1 MTDKKQCSKCK
12 VFQPL
17 NYYSDECKQ
26 CKNCLEAKQRYRE
39 KNRDNLGQYAIQY
52 HQRRKEQTTEE
63 KKDTNELK
71 TECPVCGSI
80 INKYQVKRHEES
92 IKHQTKLKG
101 KEKPKVVRNGDDE
114 TGMLGIWNLNPNIK
128 PQQPKQIL
136 PPFNPNINS
145 ES

>member
-17 NYYSDECKQ
+17 NYYRDECKQ

-39 KNRDNLGQYAIQY
+39 KNRDKLRQYAIQY

-80 INKYQVKRHEES
+80 INKS

>member
-1 MTDKKQCSKCK
+1 MSRVRKYHKQIS
-12 VFQPL
+12 
-17 NYYSDECKQ
+17 
-26 CKNCLEAKQRYRE
+26 
-39 KNRDNLGQYAIQY
+39 GQ
-52 HQRRKEQTTEE
+52 
-63 KKDTNELK
+63 
-71 TECPVCGSI
+71 
-80 INKYQVKRHEES
+80 RHEES

-101 KEKPKVVRNGDDE
+101 KEKPKVVTNGDDE